1 MEVVAATGV
10 RPAAPTAS
18 TGPVCWQAGGH
29 LEIEEWAE
37 HGRRLGTIGRGA
49 GWWIGD
55 WLAYGNQ
62 RFGERYSRASRLTG
76 YDVQTLM
83 NMVYVATCIDVSRR
97 RENLSFS
104 HHAEVAAL
112 EPDEQDRWLDHALR
126 ERLSV
131 RCLREEIRRER
142 RSAEAA
148 CGTQVARSRAT
159 SRLGFV
165 CPDCGCQFAGAGS
178 AA

>member
-1 MEVVAATGV
+1 MACRQPMQRA
-10 RPAAPTAS
+10 AS
-18 TGPVCWQAGGH
+18 TRPLCWQVEGE
-29 LEIEEWAE
+29 LEIEEWAD
-37 HGRRLGTIGRGA
+37 HGRRLGMIGRGA

-55 WLAYGNQ
+55 WLAYGNE

-83 NMVYVATCIDVSRR
+83 NMVYVASCVDASRR

-112 EPDEQDRWLDHALR
+112 DPDEQDRWLDHAVR

-131 RCLREEIRRER
+131 RCLRAEIRRER
-142 RSAEAA
+142 RASERSQAAEADKRIA
-148 CGTQVARSRAT
+148 
-159 SRLGFV
+159 FV
-165 CPDCGCQFAGAGS
+165 CPDCGCHFAGA
-178 AA
+178 